1 MRTLFLTAIA
11 SASLMTSAACKQT
24 KTEGEQTQVDKANE
38 DLAAARTKYI
48 AAAKERL
55 AMIDAKIDELGK
67 RADAASSEAAEKLRA
82 RRDQLATK
90 LDAMGKQAASG
101 WASFKQDVERGVD
114 SIEKD
119 IDNALK

>member
-1 MRTLFLTAIA
+1 MRTLFLAAIA
-11 SASLMTSAACKQT
+11 SGFLMTSAACK
-24 KTEGEQTQVDKANE
+24 KTETEQVQVDKASE
-38 DLAAARTKYI
+38 DLADARAKYV

-55 AMIDAKIDELGK
+55 AKIDAKIDELGK
-67 RADAASSEAAEKLRA
+67 RADAASAKAVAELRV

-90 LDAMGKQAASG
+90 LDATGKQAASG

-119 IDNALK
+119 IDNALR